1 MYLPKEKEDKIMWQE
16 GTIGVPTGDG
26 NYKAAHYWCRH
37 FDEKSGWGIDGG
49 RISKLQ
55 IKIEGKIVVNYDRGW
70 DVKPDEKN
78 EAAMAAYGILMK
90 EYN

>member
-1 MYLPKEKEDKIMWQE
+1 MYLPKEKEDTTMWNE
-16 GTIGVPTGDG
+16 GTIRVMTGEG
-26 NYKAAHYWCRH
+26 KYITAHYWCKH
-37 FDEKSGWGIDGG
+37 FEEGSEWGIEGG

-70 DVKPDEKN
+70 DVEPDAGN
-78 EAAMAAYGILMK
+78 EATMAAYGILMK